1 MTGNADYLRGSHRAR
16 GFASET
22 QGGAELQA
30 LGWLLAGNSPGPGL
44 DWTAILH
51 LARLHSVSPLLFWR
65 LEKEGQGRGRDA
77 GVSADVWE
85 ELESDFYMAAA
96 RGMLLDRQL
105 AEVLRVLSQ
114 TRTRTL
120 VLKGAAIGTF
130 YADPALRPYG
140 DLDLLVPQSQL
151 GRAEEALKRLGYRY
165 THPKAWWL
173 SRHYHLPP
181 MESDKG
187 WRVVEVHWRLEHNDV
202 TGCLP
207 ADDLWTRAV
216 PWAVSGQQALRLDAV
231 DTVLHL
237 CLHAVVQHR
246 VRLGLRSLCDLAQV
260 TESWEA
266 SQWTALACRATEYDL
281 VRPVYLMLALSA
293 QVLGLDGPA
302 SVMSALRS
310 QCGAALPDDIAGKL
324 LHLEC
329 NRPTAMPVAVVQAS
343 AKNTFPAR
351 ARHFLHHLFLPRD
364 GMAVVY
370 GIPADSPRI
379 WLTYLQRPVDLLRRY
394 GSSVWGV
401 LCGAP
406 DARAAWQREVWLQ
419 RWLQEGK

>member
-1 MTGNADYLRGSHRAR
+1 M
-16 GFASET
+16 
-22 QGGAELQA
+22 
-30 LGWLLAGNSPGPGL
+30 
-44 DWTAILH
+44 LH
-51 LARLHSVSPLLFWR
+51 LARLHSVSPLLFWK

-85 ELESDFYMAAA
+85 ELESDFYTAAA
-96 RGMLLDRQL
+96 REMLMDRQL
-105 AEVLRVLSQ
+105 AEVLGVLAQ
-114 TRTRTL
+114 AGTQTL
-120 VLKGAAIGTF
+120 VLKGAALGTF

-140 DLDLLVPQSQL
+140 DLDLLVPQNQL
-151 GRAEEALKRLGYRY
+151 GRAEEALKELGYRY

-181 MESDKG
+181 MTNDKG
-187 WRVVEVHWRLEHNDV
+187 WRVVEVHWRLEHDGV

-207 ADDLWTRAV
+207 ADDLWARAV
-216 PWAVSGQQALRLDAV
+216 PWAVSGQQTLRLDAV

-260 TESWEA
+260 TKSWE
-266 SQWTALACRATEYDL
+266 SSEWTSLAWRATEYDL

-310 QCGAALPDDIAGKL
+310 QCGAALPGDIVAKL

-329 NRPTAMPVAVVQAS
+329 NPTMGMPVAAVQAS

-351 ARHFLHHLFLPRD
+351 ARHLLHHLFLPRD

-394 GSSVWGV
+394 GGSTWGM
-401 LCGAP
+401 LRGTP
-406 DARAAWQREVWLQ
+406 DARAAWHRETWLQ